1 LDPEKIPCME
11 GVTPL
16 QAVRAG
22 EEYEIA
28 VTAPEIDVEQFTE
41 EFGLRLT
48 WIGRVV
54 AGRPGVTLLREGES
68 IPIPPGFDHFR
79 KK

>member
-1 LDPEKIPCME
+1 MLPTLP
-11 GVTPL
+11 
-16 QAVRAG
+16 
-22 EEYEIA
+22 EIA

-48 WIGRVV
+48 RIGRVV

-68 IPIPPGFDHFR
+68 IPIPAGFDHFR